1 MSPSG
6 PQAAH
11 HSFSST
17 QRRAVYKADPR
28 QQLLK
33 AMNERK
39 NVWLSQIHHQL
50 LKNCPFPPVCLG
62 HLLVLSTQQALNP
75 SFQADL
81 NLCSAQQIFPGHDD
95 PRGRAEQAC
104 PRQGGRAAESGGL
117 IDSVQPPLPSPDPPG
132 SPAGGGVSASS
143 LSPRSSPAGQVQRF
157 Q

>member
-1 MSPSG
+1 
-6 PQAAH
+6 
-11 HSFSST
+11 
-17 QRRAVYKADPR
+17 
-28 QQLLK
+28 
-33 AMNERK
+33 MNERK
-39 NVWLSQIHHQL
+39 NVWLSQIYHQL

-143 LSPRSSPAGQVQRF
+143 LSPKVLSSRSSSEVSIAPPPVSRPAFQGPMPPAGPSHRPRVSLL
-157 Q
+157 